1 MDFENQVKDCIIIII
16 TLEGAASL
24 MLHPMISRLI
34 GVIKAKTVV
43 LFCKFGD
50 HSKFRVTSYSYCK
63 TTSLI

>member
-1 MDFENQVKDCIIIII
+1 
-16 TLEGAASL
+16 

-50 HSKFRVTSYSYCK
+50 HSKFRVTSYSYCQNHFTYITMK
-63 TTSLI
+63 QTTNSIIIIIRT